1 MIPHPE
7 LEAPSLAG
15 VLTAIRRRPCDRVE
29 SGLAKIIR
37 SETDAVVILDQA
49 HKIAVLNRQAARI
62 FGCKQEQLLGQP
74 WQAAFPERLNLAAST
89 SCEDV
94 FTTMRRT
101 AQGSSPGPACAPG
114 CNSAR
119 GTPVHVSI
127 SRYQAR
133 GTRFTVLTLREWEQH
148 KKIDNRGENHKID
161 RRKLAASYQLVC
173 EDEKKHLYGKLYD
186 DLAQRL
192 SVLKL
197 DMDWLGRS
205 LGANPE
211 LIPERLQQMQLL
223 LEDSIAATKRIAS
236 DLRPPLLDDFGLK
249 PAIEWAAGAFQKK
262 TAIQCQLECQDLRTD
277 IQSHIAFTVFRV
289 VQECL
294 LNVEKHARAT
304 KVSIILGCM
313 DPDLKLS
320 IQDNGIGIPAWPRNN
335 HDTHGLNAMQER
347 IYSLGGAIN
356 IYNIVPHGLAI
367 DASVPLWNSPHFSS

>member
-1 MIPHPE
+1 MSPHPE
-7 LEAPSLAG
+7 QEAPSLAG
-15 VLTAIRRRPCDRVE
+15 VLASIRRRPCGRVE
-29 SGLAKIIR
+29 AGLAKTIR
-37 SETDAVVILDQA
+37 SETDALVILDQA
-49 HKIAVLNRQAARI
+49 HKIALLNRQAERI
-62 FGCKQEQLLGQP
+62 FGCEQEQLLGQP

-101 AQGSSPGPACAPG
+101 GPACAPD
-114 CNSAR
+114 CSSTR

-161 RRKLAASYQLVC
+161 RRKLAASYQRVC
-173 EDEKKHLYGKLYD
+173 EDEKKHLFGKLHD

-197 DMDWLGRS
+197 DLDWLERS
-205 LGANPE
+205 FWANPE

-223 LEDSIAATKRIAS
+223 LDDSIAATKRIAA
-236 DLRPPLLDDFGLK
+236 DLSPPLLDDFGLK

-262 TAIQCQLECQDLRTD
+262 TAILCQLECRNLRTD

-294 LNVEKHARAT
+294 LNIEKHARAT
-304 KVSIILGCM
+304 KVSIVLGCM
-313 DPDLKLS
+313 DPDLKLT
-320 IQDNGIGIPAWPRNN
+320 IQDNGIGIPAWPKNS
-335 HDTHGLNAMQER
+335 HDSHGLNAIQER
-347 IYSLGGAIN
+347 IYILGGAIN

-367 DASVPLWNSPHFSS
+367 DASVPLWNSPHFSL